1 MDSPVPGINK
11 WIAGIRYRMENDPG
25 RQDLDDHIL
34 CNGFL
39 FLDEY
44 LEDILTGTR
53 TEFVALRPT
62 SLLNTH
68 SLCSI

>member
-1 MDSPVPGINK
+1 MALH
-11 WIAGIRYRMENDPG
+11 IAGIDKWAAGIRNRMSNDPG

-44 LEDILTGTR
+44 LEDIL
-53 TEFVALRPT
+53 LRARSEYV
-62 SLLNTH
+62 SLFCTYYR
-68 SLCSI
+68 

>member
-1 MDSPVPGINK
+1 MALRVAGIDK
-11 WIAGIRYRMENDPG
+11 WAAGIRHRMANDPG

-44 LEDILTGTR
+44 LEDIVMGAR
-53 TEFVALRPT
+53 SGYVM
-62 SLLNTH
+62 LL
-68 SLCSI
+68 S